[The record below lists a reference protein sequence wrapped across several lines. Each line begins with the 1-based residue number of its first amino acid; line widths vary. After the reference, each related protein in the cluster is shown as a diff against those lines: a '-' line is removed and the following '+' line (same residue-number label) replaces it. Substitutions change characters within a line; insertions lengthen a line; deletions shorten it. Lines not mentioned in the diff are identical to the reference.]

1 MTKGAVSRDL
11 HARSELWPLSRPFRI
26 SRGVKTAAEVVVV
39 ELHEGEAVG
48 RGEAVPYPRYGESTA
63 SVMTQIESLRPA
75 LRRGLSRQQLPDLL
89 PAGAARNAVDCAL
102 WDLEAQISGAQVA
115 GALRTAVVE
124 PLTTALTISLD
135 TPEAM
140 GAAARDVVGW
150 PLIKVKV
157 DAVNP
162 AAQIRSVREACP
174 TSTLIVDPNESWNA
188 NMLRELEPV
197 LVEGRIAL
205 LEQPLPAGSEHE
217 LDGLRSAV
225 PICADESCHTA
236 ADLAGLA
243 GRFQFINI
251 KLDKTGGLTAALD
264 LHDRARQ
271 LGFEIMVG
279 CMICTS
285 LSIAPVLRVARH
297 ARFVDL
303 DGPLWLS
310 RDRAGGVSV
319 DRQRLRAPQAGFWGE
334 RHAAGLWT

>member
-1 MTKGAVSRDL
+1 VTKGAVSRDL
-11 HARSELWPLSRPFRI
+11 HVRSERWPLSRPFRI

-63 SVMTQIESLRPA
+63 SVMTQIGSLRPA
-75 LRRGLSRQQLPDLL
+75 LRRGLSRQQLLDLL

-102 WDLEAQISGAQVA
+102 WDLEAQISGADVG
-115 GALRTAVVE
+115 GALGAAVVE

-162 AAQIRSVREACP
+162 AGQIRSVREACP

-225 PICADESCHTA
+225 PICADESCHIA
-236 ADLAGLA
+236 ADLAALA

-251 KLDKTGGLTAALD
+251 KLDKTGGLTAASRWTGSACVRRRPASGASGTLQVCG
-264 LHDRARQ
+264 R
-271 LGFEIMVG
+271 EI
-279 CMICTS
+279 
-285 LSIAPVLRVARH
+285 LP
-297 ARFVDL
+297 
-303 DGPLWLS
+303 
-310 RDRAGGVSV
+310 AG
-319 DRQRLRAPQAGFWGE
+319 
-334 RHAAGLWT
+334 